1 MGKQSLLRTFL
12 QCMSMVY
19 LKVAEK
25 GILKITPVLI
35 EQG

>member
-1 MGKQSLLRTFL
+1 MGKQSLLRTF
-12 QCMSMVY
+12 CSVCVMVY